1 MLDPSP
7 RASPQFSLDDDQIA
21 VRDMAKSFADEVF
34 APNAVAWDEARHFP
48 VAEMRKA
55 AGLGMG
61 GVYIAEDV
69 GGSGRSRLTA
79 TLIFEALA
87 SGCPTVAAY
96 ISIHN
101 LVAWMIDAHGSDPQR
116 KLWLPKLCTM
126 ELLGSYCLTEP
137 GVGSDAAALATRAG
151 RDGDHYVLNGQKQFI
166 SGAGAG
172 DLYVVMVRTG
182 GPGPAG
188 ISTLVVPGDMP
199 GLSFGANERKMG
211 WNAQPT
217 RAVIFQDARVPV
229 ENRLGEEGIG
239 FKIAMAGLDGGRINI
254 AACSLGGAQSALNK
268 SLAYKKQRKAFG
280 KRLDEFQ
287 ALQFR
292 LADMATELEA
302 ARTFVWR
309 AAAALDRR
317 DPDATMLCA
326 MAKRFGT
333 DVGFEVANQALQL
346 HGGYGYL
353 SEYGIEKIVR
363 DLRVHQILEGTNEI
377 MRLIVSRKLIEGAR

>member
-7 RASPQFSLDDDQIA
+7 TLPPQFALDADQIA
-21 VRDMAKSFADEVF
+21 VRDMARAFADEVF
-34 APNAVAWDEARHFP
+34 APNAIAWDEAKHFP

-55 AGLGMG
+55 AALGMG
-61 GVYIAEDV
+61 GVFIAEDV
-69 GGSGRSRLTA
+69 GGSGLSRLA
-79 TLIFEALA
+79 AALIFEALA
-87 SGCPTVAAY
+87 TGCPTVAAY
-96 ISIHN
+96 MSIHN
-101 LVAWMIDAHGSDPQR
+101 MSAWLIDAFGNDEQR
-116 KLWLPKLCTM
+116 KKWLPRLCTM
-126 ELLGSYCLTEP
+126 EFLASYCLTEP
-137 GVGSDAAALATRAG
+137 GAGSDAAALATRAV
-151 RDGDHYVLNGQKQFI
+151 RDGGHYVLNGEKQFI

-172 DLYVVMVRTG
+172 DLYVVMARTG
-182 GPGPAG
+182 GAGPSG
-188 ISTLVVPGDMP
+188 ISAFVVPGDTA
-199 GLSFGANERKMG
+199 GLSYGANERKMG

-217 RAVIFQDARVPV
+217 RAITFADARIPAV
-229 ENRLGEEGIG
+229 NRLGEEGSG
-239 FKIAMAGLDGGRINI
+239 FKIAMAGLDGGRLNI
-254 AACSLGGAQSALNK
+254 AACSLGGAQCALEK
-268 SLAYKKQRKAFG
+268 SLAYMKERRAFG

-292 LADMATELEA
+292 LADMATGLEA

-309 AAAALDRR
+309 ASAALDRK
-317 DPDATMLCA
+317 DADATMLCA